1 MFLPHN
7 SQLGTAGS
15 LKFLRCRRELIKIAD
30 YTFTL
35 IAVNSSIGSLKAM
48 LKTSLAI
55 DVLRCHPMPSTT
67 DTKDE
72 SNIDDSTYSQSYT
85 RHLERRLRALE
96 TEKQILQA
104 ERSRLEKETQTLR
117 TELEKLRQSPLI
129 TATVT
134 EMLEDGRAIVKSS
147 TGPNFVVHVASSIPK
162 DKLQPGALVALNQR
176 SFAITQ
182 ELPPSRDPMIRA
194 MEIEEAPNVSYQDIG
209 GLLNQLRE
217 IRETVE
223 LPLLKPELFEEV
235 GIEPPKGV
243 LLTGKPGT
251 GKTLCAR
258 AVAHETNATFIRVI
272 GSELVQKFIGEGARL
287 VREIFML
294 AKEKAPAII
303 FVDEL
308 DAVGSHRLDIAT
320 SGDREVQ
327 RTLMQL
333 LSELDGFENRGQVAV
348 LGATNRPDILD
359 PALLRPGRFDRI
371 IDFPLP
377 DDTSRKEIFKI
388 HTRGM
393 NIHSSVEFNQL
404 LSSTQGRTGADIK
417 TICTEAGMFAIRD
430 NRTCVTQEDFRK
442 AITKIQERGSGD
454 TAPSNIYC

>member
-1 MFLPHN
+1 
-7 SQLGTAGS
+7 
-15 LKFLRCRRELIKIAD
+15 
-30 YTFTL
+30 
-35 IAVNSSIGSLKAM
+35 
-48 LKTSLAI
+48 
-55 DVLRCHPMPSTT
+55 MPGTT
-67 DTKDE
+67 DAKKDG
-72 SNIDDSTYSQSYT
+72 SVDDTTYTQNYT

-96 TEKQILQA
+96 TEKQILHA

-129 TATVT
+129 TATVV
-134 EMLEDGRAIVKSS
+134 EMLEDGRAVVKSS

-162 DKLQPGALVALNQR
+162 EKIQPGMRVALNQR
-176 SFAITQ
+176 SFAVTQ

-194 MEIEEAPNVSYQDIG
+194 MEIEEAPDVSYAEIG
-209 GLLNQLRE
+209 GLEEQLRE

-223 LPLLKPELFEEV
+223 LPLLKPELFKEV

-243 LLTGKPGT
+243 LLTGLPGT
-251 GKTLCAR
+251 GKTLSAR

-294 AKEKAPAII
+294 AKEKEPAIVFI
-303 FVDEL
+303 DEL
-308 DAVGSHRLDIAT
+308 DAVASHRLDIAT

-348 LGATNRPDILD
+348 IGATNRPDILD

-371 IDFPLP
+371 IDFPIP
-377 DDTSRKEIFKI
+377 DETSRISIFNI

-393 NIHSSVEFNQL
+393 NVNPDLDFDILVSL
-404 LSSTQGRTGADIK
+404 TQNRTGADIK
-417 TICTEAGMFAIRD
+417 SICTEAGMFAIRD
-430 NRTCVTQEDFRK
+430 NRVSISQEDFRK
-442 AITKIQERGSGD
+442 AISKVQSRGSSGHV
-454 TAPSNIYC
+454 PSSIYA

>member
-1 MFLPHN
+1 
-7 SQLGTAGS
+7 S
-15 LKFLRCRRELIKIAD
+15 
-30 YTFTL
+30 
-35 IAVNSSIGSLKAM
+35 
-48 LKTSLAI
+48 
-55 DVLRCHPMPSTT
+55 
-67 DTKDE
+67 
-72 SNIDDSTYSQSYT
+72 
-85 RHLERRLRALE
+85 
-96 TEKQILQA
+96 
-104 ERSRLEKETQTLR
+104 
-117 TELEKLRQSPLI
+117 
-129 TATVT
+129 
-134 EMLEDGRAIVKSS
+134 
-147 TGPNFVVHVASSIPK
+147 K
-162 DKLQPGALVALNQR
+162 DKLQPGSLVALNQR

-182 ELPPSRDPMIRA
+182 ELPPSRDPIIRA

-209 GLLNQLRE
+209 GLEDVLRE

-251 GKTLCAR
+251 GKTLSAR

-333 LSELDGFENRGQVAV
+333 LSELDGFETRGQVAV

-371 IDFPLP
+371 IEFPLP
-377 DDTSRKEIFKI
+377 DDSSRKEIFKI
-388 HTRGM
+388 HIRGM
-393 NIHSSVEFNQL
+393 NIDSAVDFNQL
-404 LSSTQGRTGADIK
+404 LSATQGRTGADIK
-417 TICTEAGMFAIRD
+417 TMCTEAGMFAIRD
-430 NRTCVTQEDFRK
+430 NRTCVNQDDFRK
-442 AITKIQERGSGD
+442 AISKVQERGLGD
-454 TAPSNIYC
+454 RAPGNIYC

>member
-1 MFLPHN
+1 MP
-7 SQLGTAGS
+7 GTADA
-15 LKFLRCRRELIKIAD
+15 K
-30 YTFTL
+30 
-35 IAVNSSIGSLKAM
+35 
-48 LKTSLAI
+48 
-55 DVLRCHPMPSTT
+55 
-67 DTKDE
+67 KD
-72 SNIDDSTYSQSYT
+72 SIDDSTYTETYT

-129 TATVT
+129 TATVI
-134 EMLEDGRAIVKSS
+134 EILDDGRAVVKSS
-147 TGPNFVVHVASSIPK
+147 TGPNFVVHISSSIPK
-162 DKLQPGALVALNQR
+162 DKLQPGMRVALNQR
-176 SFAITQ
+176 SFAVTQ
-182 ELPPSRDPMIRA
+182 ELPPPRDPMIRA
-194 MEIEEAPNVSYQDIG
+194 MEIEEAPDVSYADIG
-209 GLLNQLRE
+209 GLKEQLRE
-217 IRETVE
+217 IKETVE
-223 LPLLKPELFEEV
+223 LPLLKPDLFEQV

-243 LLTGKPGT
+243 LLTGFPGT

-287 VREIFML
+287 VREIFLL
-294 AKEKAPAII
+294 AKEKAPAIV

-371 IDFPLP
+371 IDFPVP
-377 DDTSRKEIFKI
+377 DEESRKEIFKI

-393 NIHSSVEFNQL
+393 NVDSELDYDRLVSATSEL
-404 LSSTQGRTGADIK
+404 TGAAIK
-417 TICTEAGMFAIRD
+417 VICIEAGMFAIRD
-430 NRTCVTQEDFRK
+430 NRTRVVQEDFTK
-442 AITKIQERGSGD
+442 AVSKIRDRGKGD
-454 TAPSNIYC
+454 GAPSTLYA